1 MRKKNIILLA
11 SIILFFVP
19 TFVLITNVN
28 ESNISHA
35 AYVRARPES
44 SGQILIDPSLKVE
57 TIFKDGLKGP
67 TTGMAFLG
75 PNDILVLEKNTGKV
89 QRILNGNL
97 QENPLLQVN
106 VGTEVE
112 LGLLGI
118 ATSNNQEGKTSVFLY
133 YSEANSSG
141 VVVGKA
147 NSSGVVVGNRLYKYE
162 LVDNRL
168 VNPLLLLNLPATSP
182 IPGHEN
188 NHNGGK
194 LVIGP
199 DNNVYVIVGDVGGRM
214 GNIQNIM
221 RGNSP
226 DGTSGI
232 LRVTQD
238 GKSVDDGPFGS
249 SVPNILYYAYGIR
262 NSFGFDFDP
271 VTGNLWDSEN
281 GGIDKDE
288 INYVYPGF
296 NSGWRKAMGMA
307 LLRFNPNQDLFSFEG
322 KGNYSDPEFVWKVTV
337 APTALKFLN
346 STKLGT
352 QYENT
357 IFVGD
362 VKTGNLYNFKLD
374 SDRKQLLLEPP
385 LNDRVAD
392 TPDEV
397 QSIVFGQG
405 FGVITDIQ
413 VGPDGYLYIL
423 GINGSIYR
431 VVPA

>member
-1 MRKKNIILLA
+1 MRRKIIVLAFLILLL
-11 SIILFFVP
+11 SS
-19 TFVLITNVN
+19 TFVLISSIGEN
-28 ESNISHA
+28 NISYA
-35 AYVRARPES
+35 AYVRALPES
-44 SGQILIDPSLKVE
+44 TGQDLVDPSLKVE
-57 TIFKDGLKGP
+57 LFFKGDIIGSA
-67 TTGMAFLG
+67 TSMAFLG
-75 PNDILVLEKNTGKV
+75 PDDILLLEKNTGKV
-89 QRILNGNL
+89 HRILNGSL
-97 QENPLLQVN
+97 QQTPLLQVK

-112 LGLLGI
+112 LGMLGI
-118 ATSNNQEGKTSVFLY
+118 AISKNQQGKTFVFLY
-133 YSEANSSG
+133 YTEANSSG
-141 VVVGKA
+141 IVI
-147 NSSGVVVGNRLYKYE
+147 GNRLYRYE
-162 LVDNRL
+162 LIDNKL

-182 IPGHEN
+182 IAGHEN

-194 LVIGP
+194 VVIGP
-199 DNNVYVIVGDVGGRM
+199 DNNVYLVVGDVGGRM

-232 LRVTQD
+232 LRITQE
-238 GKSVDDGPFGS
+238 GKSVHNGPFGS

-307 LLRFNPNQDLFSFEG
+307 LSSFDPNEDLFYLDG
-322 KGNYSDPEFVWKVTV
+322 KGTYSDPEFVWKETV

-346 STKLGT
+346 STRLGSE
-352 QYENT
+352 YENT

-374 SDRKQLLLEPP
+374 STREQLQLSPP
-385 LNDRVAD
+385 LDDKVAD
-392 TPDEV
+392 TV
-397 QSIVFGQG
+397 QEIQGIIFGKG

-413 VGPDGYLYIL
+413 VGSDGYLYIL
-423 GINGSIYR
+423 GIDGTIYKI
-431 VVPA
+431 VTT

>member
-1 MRKKNIILLA
+1 
-11 SIILFFVP
+11 
-19 TFVLITNVN
+19 
-28 ESNISHA
+28 
-35 AYVRARPES
+35 
-44 SGQILIDPSLKVE
+44 LKVE
-57 TIFKDGLKGP
+57 LFFKDGLKGP
-67 TTGMAFLG
+67 ATSMAFLA
-75 PNDILVLEKNTGKV
+75 PDDILVLEKYTGKV
-89 QRILNGNL
+89 QRIVNGSL
-97 QENPLLQVN
+97 EQNPLLQVK

-112 LGLLGI
+112 LGMLGI
-118 ATSNNQEGKTSVFLY
+118 AISKNQQGKTFVFLY
-133 YSEANSSG
+133 YTEANSSG
-141 VVVGKA
+141 IVI
-147 NSSGVVVGNRLYKYE
+147 GNRLYRYE
-162 LVDNRL
+162 LIDNKL

-182 IPGHEN
+182 IVGHGN

-194 LVIGP
+194 VVIGP
-199 DNNVYVIVGDVGGRM
+199 DNNVYLVVGDVGGRM

-221 RGNSP
+221 RGSSP

-238 GKSVDDGPFGS
+238 GKSVHNGPFGS

-307 LLRFNPNQDLFSFEG
+307 LSRFDPNEDLFYFDG
-322 KGNYSDPEFVWKVTV
+322 KGKYSDPEFVWKETV

-346 STKLGT
+346 SSKLGS

-357 IFVGD
+357 IFIGD
-362 VKTGNLYNFKLD
+362 VKTGNLYNFRLD
-374 SDRKQLLLEPP
+374 STREQLLLDPP
-385 LNDRVAD
+385 LDDKVAD
-392 TPDEV
+392 TLQEIQD
-397 QSIVFGQG
+397 IVFGRG

-413 VGPDGYLYIL
+413 VGSDGYLYIL
-423 GINGSIYR
+423 GIDGTIYKI
-431 VVPA
+431 VPA

>member
-1 MRKKNIILLA
+1 MSKRKV
-11 SIILFFVP
+11 ILFTSLITLIIP
-19 TFVLITNVN
+19 TFAFITNFN
-28 ESNISHA
+28 DNNISHA
-35 AYVRARPES
+35 FYVRARPES
-44 SGQILIDPSLKVE
+44 SGQVLIDPSLKVE
-57 TIFKDGLKGP
+57 PVFSDGLKGP
-67 TTGMAFLG
+67 TTSMAFLG

-97 QENPLLQVN
+97 QEKPLLQAN
-106 VGTEVE
+106 VSTEVE
-112 LGLLGI
+112 LGMLGI
-118 ATSNNQEGKTSVFLY
+118 AISKNQAGKPFVFLY

-141 VVVGKA
+141 TVL
-147 NSSGVVVGNRLYKYE
+147 GNRLYRYE
-162 LVDNRL
+162 LVDGRL

-182 IPGHEN
+182 IVGHEN

-194 LVIGP
+194 VVIGP
-199 DNNVYVIVGDVGGRM
+199 DKNVYVIVGDVGGRI
-214 GNIQNIM
+214 GNVQNII

-238 GKSVDDGPFGS
+238 GKSVDNGPFGS
-249 SVPNILYYAYGIR
+249 SVPNTLYYAYGIR

-271 VTGNLWDSEN
+271 VTGNLWDTEN

-288 INYVYPGF
+288 INYVFPGF
-296 NSGWRKAMGMA
+296 NSGWRKTMGMA
-307 LLRFNPNQDLFSFEG
+307 VSRFDPQEDLFNFAG
-322 KGNYSDPEFVWKVTV
+322 KAKYSDPEFVWKQTV

-346 STKLGT
+346 STKLGS
-352 QYENT
+352 QYANT

-374 SDRKQLLLEPP
+374 TDRKVLLLKPP
-385 LNDRVAD
+385 LDDKVAD
-392 TPDEV
+392 TPDEI
-397 QSIVFGQG
+397 QSAVFGQG

-423 GINGSIYR
+423 GINGNIYR
-431 VVPA
+431 IVPV

>member
-1 MRKKNIILLA
+1 MQRKIIVLAFLILLL
-11 SIILFFVP
+11 SS
-19 TFVLITNVN
+19 TYVLISSISEN
-28 ESNISHA
+28 NISYA
-35 AYVRARPES
+35 AYVRALPES
-44 SGQILIDPSLKVE
+44 SGQNLVDPSLKVE
-57 TIFKDGLKGP
+57 LFFKDGIKGP
-67 TTGMAFLG
+67 ATSMAFLG
-75 PNDILVLEKNTGKV
+75 PDDILVLEKNTGKV
-89 QRILNGNL
+89 QRILNGSL
-97 QENPLLQVN
+97 QQTPLIQVK

-112 LGLLGI
+112 LGMLGI
-118 ATSNNQEGKTSVFLY
+118 AISKNQLGKTFVFLY
-133 YSEANSSG
+133 YTEANNSG
-141 VVVGKA
+141 IVI
-147 NSSGVVVGNRLYKYE
+147 GNRLYRYE
-162 LVDNRL
+162 LIDNKL
-168 VNPLLLLNLPATSP
+168 VNPLLLLDLPATST
-182 IPGHEN
+182 IVGHEN

-194 LVIGP
+194 VAIGP
-199 DNNVYVIVGDVGGRM
+199 DNNVYLVVGDVGGRM

-232 LRVTQD
+232 LRVTQE
-238 GKSVDDGPFGS
+238 GKSVHNGPFGN

-307 LLRFNPNQDLFSFEG
+307 LTRFDPNEDLFYFEG
-322 KGNYSDPEFVWKVTV
+322 KGKYSDPEFVWKETV

-346 STKLGT
+346 STKLGSE
-352 QYENT
+352 YENT

-374 SDRKQLLLEPP
+374 STREQLQLNPP
-385 LNDRVAD
+385 LDDKVAD
-392 TPDEV
+392 IPQEI
-397 QSIVFGQG
+397 QSIIFGKG

-413 VGPDGYLYIL
+413 VGSDGFLYIL
-423 GINGSIYR
+423 GIDGTIYKI
-431 VVPA
+431 VPT

>member
-1 MRKKNIILLA
+1 MQREIIVLAFLILLLSSTYILIS
-11 SIILFFVP
+11 SISE
-19 TFVLITNVN
+19 N
-28 ESNISHA
+28 NISYA
-35 AYVRARPES
+35 AYVRALPES
-44 SGQILIDPSLKVE
+44 SGQDLVDPSLKVE
-57 TIFKDGLKGP
+57 LFFKDGIKGP
-67 TTGMAFLG
+67 ATSMVFLG
-75 PNDILVLEKNTGKV
+75 PDDILLLEKNTGKV
-89 QRILNGNL
+89 QRILNGSL
-97 QENPLLQVN
+97 QQTPLLQVK

-112 LGLLGI
+112 LGMLGI
-118 ATSNNQEGKTSVFLY
+118 AISKNQLGKTFVFLY
-133 YSEANSSG
+133 YTEANNSG
-141 VVVGKA
+141 IVM
-147 NSSGVVVGNRLYKYE
+147 GNRLYRYE
-162 LVDNRL
+162 LIDNKL
-168 VNPLLLLNLPATSP
+168 VNPLLLLNLPATST
-182 IPGHEN
+182 IVGHEN

-194 LVIGP
+194 VVIGP
-199 DNNVYVIVGDVGGRM
+199 DNNVYLVVGDVGGRM

-232 LRVTQD
+232 LRVTQE
-238 GKSVDDGPFGS
+238 GKSVHNGPFGS

-307 LLRFNPNQDLFSFEG
+307 LTRFDPNEDLFYFDG
-322 KGNYSDPEFVWKVTV
+322 KGKYSDPEFVWKETV

-346 STKLGT
+346 STKLGSE
-352 QYENT
+352 YENT

-374 SDRKQLLLEPP
+374 STREQLQLNPP
-385 LNDRVAD
+385 LDDKVAD
-392 TPDEV
+392 IPQEIQT
-397 QSIVFGQG
+397 IIFGKG

-413 VGPDGYLYIL
+413 VGSDGFLYIL
-423 GINGSIYR
+423 GIDGTIYKI
-431 VVPA
+431 VPT

>member
-1 MRKKNIILLA
+1 MSKRKV
-11 SIILFFVP
+11 ILFTSLITLIIP
-19 TFVLITNVN
+19 TFAFITNFN
-28 ESNISHA
+28 DNNISHA
-35 AYVRARPES
+35 FYVRARPES
-44 SGQILIDPSLKVE
+44 SGQVLIDPSLKVE
-57 TIFKDGLKGP
+57 PVFSDGLKGP
-67 TTGMAFLG
+67 TTSMAFVG

-97 QENPLLQVN
+97 QEKPLLQAN
-106 VGTEVE
+106 VSTEVE
-112 LGLLGI
+112 LGMLGI
-118 ATSNNQEGKTSVFLY
+118 AISKNQAGKPFVFLY

-141 VVVGKA
+141 TVL
-147 NSSGVVVGNRLYKYE
+147 GNRLYRYE
-162 LVDNRL
+162 LVDDRL

-182 IPGHEN
+182 IVGHEN

-194 LVIGP
+194 VVIGP
-199 DNNVYVIVGDVGGRM
+199 DKNVYVIVGDVGGRI
-214 GNIQNIM
+214 GNVQNII

-238 GKSVDDGPFGS
+238 GKSVDNGPFGS
-249 SVPNILYYAYGIR
+249 SVPNTLYYAYGIR

-271 VTGNLWDSEN
+271 VTGNLWDTEN

-288 INYVYPGF
+288 INYVFPGF
-296 NSGWRKAMGMA
+296 NSGWRKTMGMA
-307 LLRFNPNQDLFSFEG
+307 VSRFDPQEDLFNFAG
-322 KGNYSDPEFVWKVTV
+322 KAKYSDPEFVWKQTV

-346 STKLGT
+346 STKLGS
-352 QYENT
+352 QYANT

-374 SDRKQLLLEPP
+374 TDRKQLLLKPP
-385 LNDRVAD
+385 LEDKVAD
-392 TPDEV
+392 TPDEI
-397 QSIVFGQG
+397 QSAVFGQG

-423 GINGSIYR
+423 GITGNIYR
-431 VVPA
+431 IVPV

>member
-11 SIILFFVP
+11 SIILFFVS

-44 SGQILIDPSLKVE
+44 SGQILFDPSLKVE
-57 TIFKDGLKGP
+57 TIFKDGLKSP
-67 TTGMAFLG
+67 TGMAFVG
-75 PNDILVLEKNTGKV
+75 QNDILVLEKNTGKV
-89 QRILNGNL
+89 QRILDGNL
-97 QENPLLQVN
+97 QQNPLLQVN

-133 YSEANSSG
+133 YSE
-141 VVVGKA
+141 A

-238 GKSVDDGPFGS
+238 GKSVNDGPFGS

-307 LLRFNPNQDLFSFEG
+307 LQRFDPNQDLFSFEG

-431 VVPA
+431 IVPA

>member
-1 MRKKNIILLA
+1 MMRKKTIVLTLIILLLGSTLA
-11 SIILFFVP
+11 
-19 TFVLITNVN
+19 LIANVN
-28 ESNISHA
+28 ENNVSYA
-35 AYVRARPES
+35 AYVRALPES
-44 SGQILIDPSLKVE
+44 SGQVLVDPSLKVE
-57 TIFKDGLKGP
+57 LFFKDGLKGP
-67 TTGMAFLG
+67 ATSMAFLA
-75 PNDILVLEKNTGKV
+75 PDDILVLEKNTGKV
-89 QRILNGNL
+89 QRIVNGSL
-97 QENPLLQVN
+97 EQNPLLQVK

-112 LGLLGI
+112 LGMLGI
-118 ATSNNQEGKTSVFLY
+118 AISKNQQGKTFVFLY
-133 YSEANSSG
+133 YTEANSSG
-141 VVVGKA
+141 IVI
-147 NSSGVVVGNRLYKYE
+147 GNRLYRYE
-162 LVDNRL
+162 LMDNKL

-182 IPGHEN
+182 IVGHEN

-194 LVIGP
+194 VVIGP
-199 DNNVYVIVGDVGGRM
+199 DNNVYLVIGDVGGRM

-221 RGNSP
+221 RGSSP

-238 GKSVDDGPFGS
+238 GKSVHNGPFGS

-307 LLRFNPNQDLFSFEG
+307 LSRFDPNEDLFYFDG
-322 KGNYSDPEFVWKVTV
+322 KGNYSDPEFVWKETV

-346 STKLGT
+346 SSKLGS

-362 VKTGNLYNFKLD
+362 VKTGNLYNFRLD
-374 SDRKQLLLEPP
+374 SAREQLLLDPP
-385 LNDRVAD
+385 LDDKVAD
-392 TPDEV
+392 TPQEIQD
-397 QSIVFGQG
+397 IVFGRG

-413 VGPDGYLYIL
+413 VGSDGYLYIL
-423 GINGSIYR
+423 GIDGTIYKI
-431 VVPA
+431 VPA

>member
-106 VGTEVE
+106 VGTQVE

-133 YSEANSSG
+133 YSE
-141 VVVGKA
+141 A

-307 LLRFNPNQDLFSFEG
+307 LQRFDPNQDLFSFEG

-346 STKLGT
+346 SSKLGT

>member
-89 QRILNGNL
+89 QRILDGNL

-133 YSEANSSG
+133 YSE
-141 VVVGKA
+141 A

-232 LRVTQD
+232 LRVTQE

-307 LLRFNPNQDLFSFEG
+307 LQRFDANQDLFSFEG

>member
-1 MRKKNIILLA
+1 M
-11 SIILFFVP
+11 
-19 TFVLITNVN
+19 
-28 ESNISHA
+28 
-35 AYVRARPES
+35 
-44 SGQILIDPSLKVE
+44 KVE
-57 TIFKDGLKGP
+57 LIFRDGLKGP
-67 TTGMAFLG
+67 TTSMAFLG

-97 QENPLLQVN
+97 QEKPLLQAKVA
-106 VGTEVE
+106 TQVE
-112 LGLLGI
+112 LGMLGMAI
-118 ATSNNQEGKTSVFLY
+118 SKSQVGKTYVFLY

-141 VVVGKA
+141 VVI
-147 NSSGVVVGNRLYKYE
+147 GNRLYRYE
-162 LVDNRL
+162 LVEDRL

-182 IPGHEN
+182 IVGHEN

-194 LVIGP
+194 VVIGP
-199 DNNVYVIVGDVGGRM
+199 DNNVYVIVGDVGSRM

-238 GKSVDDGPFGS
+238 GKSVDNGTFGS
-249 SVPNILYYAYGIR
+249 SVPNTLYYAYGIR
-262 NSFGFDFDP
+262 NSFGLDFDP

-307 LLRFNPNQDLFSFEG
+307 LSRFDPQADLFNYTG
-322 KGNYSDPEFVWKVTV
+322 KGKYSDPEFVWKQTV

-346 STKLGT
+346 SSKLGS

-357 IFVGD
+357 MFVGD

-374 SDRKQLLLEPP
+374 TDRKQLLLKPP
-385 LNDRVAD
+385 LDDKVAD
-392 TPDEV
+392 TPDEL
-397 QSIVFGQG
+397 QSVVFGQG
-405 FGVITDIQ
+405 FGVITDVQ

-431 VVPA
+431 IVPV

>member
-1 MRKKNIILLA
+1 MRRKIIVLALLILLL
-11 SIILFFVP
+11 SS
-19 TFVLITNVN
+19 TFVLVSSISEN
-28 ESNISHA
+28 NISYA
-35 AYVRARPES
+35 AYVRALPES
-44 SGQILIDPSLKVE
+44 TGQDLVDPSLKVE
-57 TIFKDGLKGP
+57 LFFKGDIIGSA
-67 TTGMAFLG
+67 TSMSFLG
-75 PNDILVLEKNTGKV
+75 PDDILLLEKNTGKV
-89 QRILNGNL
+89 HRILNGSL
-97 QENPLLQVN
+97 QQAPVLQVK

-112 LGLLGI
+112 LGMLGI
-118 ATSNNQEGKTSVFLY
+118 AISKNQQGKTFVFLY
-133 YSEANSSG
+133 YTEANNSG
-141 VVVGKA
+141 IVI
-147 NSSGVVVGNRLYKYE
+147 GNRLYRYE
-162 LVDNRL
+162 LIDNKL
-168 VNPLLLLNLPATSP
+168 VNPLLLLNLPASSP
-182 IPGHEN
+182 IVGHEN

-194 LVIGP
+194 VVIGP
-199 DNNVYVIVGDVGGRM
+199 DNNVYLVVGDVGGRM

-232 LRVTQD
+232 LRVTQE
-238 GKSVDDGPFGS
+238 GKSVHNGPFGS

-307 LLRFNPNQDLFSFEG
+307 LSSFDPNEDLFYFDG
-322 KGNYSDPEFVWKVTV
+322 KGKYSDPEFVWKETV

-346 STKLGT
+346 STKLGSE
-352 QYENT
+352 YENT

-374 SDRKQLLLEPP
+374 ATREQLQLSPP
-385 LNDRVAD
+385 LDDKVAD
-392 TPDEV
+392 TLQEI
-397 QSIVFGQG
+397 QGIIFGKG

-413 VGPDGYLYIL
+413 VGSDGFLYIL
-423 GINGSIYR
+423 GIDGTIYKI
-431 VVPA
+431 VTT

>member
-44 SGQILIDPSLKVE
+44 SGQIIIDPSLKVE

-89 QRILNGNL
+89 QRILDGNL

-118 ATSNNQEGKTSVFLY
+118 ATSNNQEGNTSVFLY
-133 YSEANSSG
+133 YSE
-141 VVVGKA
+141 A

-307 LLRFNPNQDLFSFEG
+307 LQRFDANQDLFSFEG

-431 VVPA
+431 IGLA

>member
-19 TFVLITNVN
+19 TLVLITNVN

-75 PNDILVLEKNTGKV
+75 PNNILVLEKNTGKV
-89 QRILNGNL
+89 QRILDGNL
-97 QENPLLQVN
+97 QENPLLQVK
-106 VGTEVE
+106 VGTQVE
-112 LGLLGI
+112 LGLLGL

-133 YSEANSSG
+133 YSE
-141 VVVGKA
+141 A

-307 LLRFNPNQDLFSFEG
+307 LQRFDPNQDLFSFEG

-397 QSIVFGQG
+397 QSVVFGQG

>member
-1 MRKKNIILLA
+1 MRKKTIVLTLIILLLGSTLA
-11 SIILFFVP
+11 
-19 TFVLITNVN
+19 LIANVN
-28 ESNISHA
+28 ENNVSYA
-35 AYVRARPES
+35 AYVRALPES
-44 SGQILIDPSLKVE
+44 SGQVLVDPSLKVE
-57 TIFKDGLKGP
+57 LFFKDGLKGP
-67 TTGMAFLG
+67 ATSMAFLA
-75 PNDILVLEKNTGKV
+75 PDDILVLEKNTGKV
-89 QRILNGNL
+89 QRIVNGSL
-97 QENPLLQVN
+97 EQNPLLQVK

-112 LGLLGI
+112 LGMLGI
-118 ATSNNQEGKTSVFLY
+118 AISKNQQGKTFVFLY
-133 YSEANSSG
+133 YTEANSSG
-141 VVVGKA
+141 IVI
-147 NSSGVVVGNRLYKYE
+147 GNRLYRYE
-162 LVDNRL
+162 LMDNKL

-182 IPGHEN
+182 IVGHEN

-194 LVIGP
+194 VVIGP
-199 DNNVYVIVGDVGGRM
+199 DNNVYLVIGDVGGRM

-221 RGNSP
+221 RGSSP

-238 GKSVDDGPFGS
+238 GKSVHNGPFGS

-307 LLRFNPNQDLFSFEG
+307 LSRFDPNEDLFYFDG
-322 KGNYSDPEFVWKVTV
+322 KGNYSDPEFVWKETV

-346 STKLGT
+346 SSKLGS

-362 VKTGNLYNFKLD
+362 VKTGNLYNFRLD
-374 SDRKQLLLEPP
+374 SAREQLLLDPP
-385 LNDRVAD
+385 LDDKVAD
-392 TPDEV
+392 TPQEIQD
-397 QSIVFGQG
+397 IVFGRG

-413 VGPDGYLYIL
+413 VGSDGYLYIL
-423 GINGSIYR
+423 GIDGTIYKI
-431 VVPA
+431 VPA

>member
-1 MRKKNIILLA
+1 LMRRKIIVLAFLILLL
-11 SIILFFVP
+11 SS
-19 TFVLITNVN
+19 TFVLVSSTSEN
-28 ESNISHA
+28 NISYA
-35 AYVRARPES
+35 AYVRALPES
-44 SGQILIDPSLKVE
+44 TGQDLVDPSLKVE
-57 TIFKDGLKGP
+57 LFFKDDIIGSA
-67 TTGMAFLG
+67 TSMSFLG
-75 PNDILVLEKNTGKV
+75 PDDILLLEKNTGKV
-89 QRILNGNL
+89 HRILNGSL
-97 QENPLLQVN
+97 QQTPVLQVK

-112 LGLLGI
+112 LGMLGI
-118 ATSNNQEGKTSVFLY
+118 AISKNQQGKTFVFLY
-133 YSEANSSG
+133 YTEANNSG
-141 VVVGKA
+141 IVI
-147 NSSGVVVGNRLYKYE
+147 GNRLYRYE
-162 LVDNRL
+162 LIDNKL

-182 IPGHEN
+182 IVGHEN

-194 LVIGP
+194 VVIGP
-199 DNNVYVIVGDVGGRM
+199 DNNVYLVVGDVGGRM

-232 LRVTQD
+232 LRVTQE
-238 GKSVDDGPFGS
+238 GKSVHNGPFGN

-307 LLRFNPNQDLFSFEG
+307 LSSFDPNEDLFYFDG
-322 KGNYSDPEFVWKVTV
+322 KGKYSDPEFVWKETV

-346 STKLGT
+346 STKLGSE
-352 QYENT
+352 YENT

-374 SDRKQLLLEPP
+374 STREQLQLSPP
-385 LNDRVAD
+385 LGDKVAD
-392 TPDEV
+392 TLQEI
-397 QSIVFGQG
+397 QGIIFGKG

-413 VGPDGYLYIL
+413 VGSDGYLYIL
-423 GINGSIYR
+423 GIDGTIYKI
-431 VVPA
+431 VTT

>member
-1 MRKKNIILLA
+1 MRRKIIVLAFLILLL
-11 SIILFFVP
+11 SS
-19 TFVLITNVN
+19 TFVLVSSTSEN
-28 ESNISHA
+28 NISYA
-35 AYVRARPES
+35 AYVRALPES
-44 SGQILIDPSLKVE
+44 TGQDLVDPSLKVE
-57 TIFKDGLKGP
+57 LFFKDDIIGSA
-67 TTGMAFLG
+67 TSMSFLG
-75 PNDILVLEKNTGKV
+75 PDDILLLEKNTGKV
-89 QRILNGNL
+89 HRILNGSL
-97 QENPLLQVN
+97 QQTPVLQVK

-112 LGLLGI
+112 LGMLGI
-118 ATSNNQEGKTSVFLY
+118 AISKNQQGKTFVFLY
-133 YSEANSSG
+133 YTEADNSG
-141 VVVGKA
+141 IVI
-147 NSSGVVVGNRLYKYE
+147 GNRLYRYE
-162 LVDNRL
+162 LIDNKL

-182 IPGHEN
+182 IVGHEN

-194 LVIGP
+194 VVIGP
-199 DNNVYVIVGDVGGRM
+199 DNNVYLVVGDVGGRM

-232 LRVTQD
+232 LRVTQE
-238 GKSVDDGPFGS
+238 GKSVHNGPFGN

-307 LLRFNPNQDLFSFEG
+307 LSSFDPNEDLFYFDG
-322 KGNYSDPEFVWKVTV
+322 KGKYSDPEFVWKETV

-346 STKLGT
+346 STKLGSE
-352 QYENT
+352 YENT

-374 SDRKQLLLEPP
+374 STREQLQLSPP
-385 LNDRVAD
+385 LGDKVAD
-392 TPDEV
+392 TLQEI
-397 QSIVFGQG
+397 QGIVFGKG

-413 VGPDGYLYIL
+413 VGSDGYLYIL
-423 GINGSIYR
+423 GIDGTIYKI
-431 VVPA
+431 VTT

>member
-1 MRKKNIILLA
+1 MRKKIIVLTLIILLLGSTLA
-11 SIILFFVP
+11 
-19 TFVLITNVN
+19 LIANVN
-28 ESNISHA
+28 ENNISYA
-35 AYVRARPES
+35 AYVRALPES
-44 SGQILIDPSLKVE
+44 SGQVLVDPSLKVE
-57 TIFKDGLKGP
+57 LFFKDGLKGP
-67 TTGMAFLG
+67 ATSMAFLD
-75 PNDILVLEKNTGKV
+75 PDDILVLEKNTGKV
-89 QRILNGNL
+89 QRIVNGSL
-97 QENPLLQVN
+97 QQNPLLQVK

-112 LGLLGI
+112 LGMLGI
-118 ATSNNQEGKTSVFLY
+118 AISKSQQGKTFVFLY
-133 YSEANSSG
+133 YTEANSSG
-141 VVVGKA
+141 I
-147 NSSGVVVGNRLYKYE
+147 VVGNRLYRYE
-162 LVDNRL
+162 LIDNKL

-182 IPGHEN
+182 IVGHEN

-194 LVIGP
+194 VVIGP
-199 DNNVYVIVGDVGGRM
+199 DNNVYLVVGDVGGRM

-221 RGNSP
+221 RGSSP

-238 GKSVDDGPFGS
+238 GKSVHNGPFGS

-307 LLRFNPNQDLFSFEG
+307 LSRFDPNEDLFYFDG
-322 KGNYSDPEFVWKVTV
+322 KGNYSDPEFVWKETV

-346 STKLGT
+346 SSKLGS

-362 VKTGNLYNFKLD
+362 VKTGNLYNFRLD
-374 SDRKQLLLEPP
+374 SAREQLLLDPP
-385 LNDRVAD
+385 LNDKVAD
-392 TPDEV
+392 TPQEIQD
-397 QSIVFGQG
+397 IVFGRG

-413 VGPDGYLYIL
+413 VGSDGYLYIL
-423 GINGSIYR
+423 GIDGTIYKI
-431 VVPA
+431 VPA

>member
-1 MRKKNIILLA
+1 MMQRKIIVLAFLILLL
-11 SIILFFVP
+11 SS
-19 TFVLITNVN
+19 TYVLISSISEN
-28 ESNISHA
+28 NISYA
-35 AYVRARPES
+35 AYVRALPES
-44 SGQILIDPSLKVE
+44 SGQNLVDPSLKVE
-57 TIFKDGLKGP
+57 LFFKDGIKGP
-67 TTGMAFLG
+67 ATSMAFLG
-75 PNDILVLEKNTGKV
+75 PDDILVLEKNTGKV
-89 QRILNGNL
+89 QRILNGSL
-97 QENPLLQVN
+97 QQTPLIQVK

-112 LGLLGI
+112 LGMLGI
-118 ATSNNQEGKTSVFLY
+118 AISKNQLGKTFVFLY
-133 YSEANSSG
+133 YTEANNSG
-141 VVVGKA
+141 IVI
-147 NSSGVVVGNRLYKYE
+147 GNRLYRYE
-162 LVDNRL
+162 LIDNKL
-168 VNPLLLLNLPATSP
+168 VNPLLLLDLPATST
-182 IPGHEN
+182 IVGHEN

-194 LVIGP
+194 VAIGP
-199 DNNVYVIVGDVGGRM
+199 DNNVYLVVGDVGGRM

-232 LRVTQD
+232 LRVTQE
-238 GKSVDDGPFGS
+238 GKSVHNGPFGN

-307 LLRFNPNQDLFSFEG
+307 LTRFDPNEDLFYFEG
-322 KGNYSDPEFVWKVTV
+322 KGKYSDPEFVWKETV

-346 STKLGT
+346 STKLGSE
-352 QYENT
+352 YENT

-374 SDRKQLLLEPP
+374 STREQLQLNPP
-385 LNDRVAD
+385 LDDKVAD
-392 TPDEV
+392 IPQEI
-397 QSIVFGQG
+397 QSIIFGKG

-413 VGPDGYLYIL
+413 VGSDGFLYIL
-423 GINGSIYR
+423 GIDGTIYKI
-431 VVPA
+431 VPT

>member
-1 MRKKNIILLA
+1 MRRKITVLAFLILLVSSTLVLLS
-11 SIILFFVP
+11 SISE
-19 TFVLITNVN
+19 N
-28 ESNISHA
+28 NISYA
-35 AYVRARPES
+35 AYVRALPES
-44 SGQILIDPSLKVE
+44 SGQDLVDPSLKVE
-57 TIFKDGLKGP
+57 LFFKDGIKGP
-67 TTGMAFLG
+67 ATSMAFLG
-75 PNDILVLEKNTGKV
+75 PDDILMLEKNTGKV
-89 QRILNGNL
+89 QRILNGTL
-97 QENPLLQVN
+97 QQNPLLQVK

-112 LGLLGI
+112 LGMLGI
-118 ATSNNQEGKTSVFLY
+118 AISKSQEGRTFVFLY
-133 YSEANSSG
+133 YTEANNSG
-141 VVVGKA
+141 I
-147 NSSGVVVGNRLYKYE
+147 VVGNRLYRYE
-162 LVDNRL
+162 LIDNKL
-168 VNPLLLLNLPATSP
+168 VNPLLLLNLPATST
-182 IPGHEN
+182 IAGHEN

-194 LVIGP
+194 VVIGP
-199 DNNVYVIVGDVGGRM
+199 DNNVYLVVGDVGGRM

-232 LRVTQD
+232 LRVTQE
-238 GKSVDDGPFGS
+238 GKSVHDGPFGN

-296 NSGWRKAMGMA
+296 NSGWRKMMGMA
-307 LLRFNPNQDLFSFEG
+307 LSRFDPNEDLFYFNG
-322 KGNYSDPEFVWKVTV
+322 KGKYSDPEFVWKETV

-346 STKLGT
+346 SSKLGS

-374 SDRKQLLLEPP
+374 STREKLQLNPP
-385 LNDRVAD
+385 LEDKVAD
-392 TPDEV
+392 TPQEIQD
-397 QSIVFGQG
+397 IIFGTG

-423 GINGSIYR
+423 GIDGTIYKI
-431 VVPA
+431 VPA

>member
-1 MRKKNIILLA
+1 MRKKIIVLTLIILLLGSTLA
-11 SIILFFVP
+11 
-19 TFVLITNVN
+19 LITNVN
-28 ESNISHA
+28 ENNISYA
-35 AYVRARPES
+35 AYVRALPES
-44 SGQILIDPSLKVE
+44 SGQVLVDPSLKVE
-57 TIFKDGLKGP
+57 LFFKDGLKGP
-67 TTGMAFLG
+67 ATSMAFLA
-75 PNDILVLEKNTGKV
+75 PDDILVLEKNTGKV
-89 QRILNGNL
+89 QRIVNGSL
-97 QENPLLQVN
+97 QQNPLLQVQ

-112 LGLLGI
+112 LGMLGI
-118 ATSNNQEGKTSVFLY
+118 AISKSQQGKTFVFLY
-133 YSEANSSG
+133 YTEANSSG
-141 VVVGKA
+141 IVI
-147 NSSGVVVGNRLYKYE
+147 GNRLYRYE
-162 LVDNRL
+162 LIDNKL

-182 IPGHEN
+182 IVGHEN

-194 LVIGP
+194 VVIGP
-199 DNNVYVIVGDVGGRM
+199 DNNVYLVVGDVGGRM

-221 RGNSP
+221 RGSSP

-238 GKSVDDGPFGS
+238 GKSVHNGPFGS

-288 INYVYPGF
+288 INYVFPGF

-307 LLRFNPNQDLFSFEG
+307 LSRFDAQVDLYNYAG
-322 KGNYSDPEFVWKVTV
+322 KGEYSDPEFVWKQTV

-346 STKLGT
+346 SSKLGS

-357 IFVGD
+357 IFIGD

-374 SDRKQLLLEPP
+374 TDRKQLLLKPP
-385 LNDRVAD
+385 LDDKVAD

-397 QSIVFGQG
+397 QSVVFGQG

-431 VVPA
+431 IVPV

>member
-1 MRKKNIILLA
+1 MRKEVIVLAFLILLL
-11 SIILFFVP
+11 SS
-19 TFVLITNVN
+19 TYVLISSISEN
-28 ESNISHA
+28 NISYA
-35 AYVRARPES
+35 AYVRALPES
-44 SGQILIDPSLKVE
+44 SGQDLVDPSLKVE
-57 TIFKDGLKGP
+57 LFFKDGIKGP
-67 TTGMAFLG
+67 ATSMAFLG
-75 PNDILVLEKNTGKV
+75 PDDILVLEKNTGKV
-89 QRILNGNL
+89 QRILNGSL
-97 QENPLLQVN
+97 QQTPLLQVK

-112 LGLLGI
+112 LGMLGI
-118 ATSNNQEGKTSVFLY
+118 AISKNQLGKTIVFLY
-133 YSEANSSG
+133 YTEANTSG
-141 VVVGKA
+141 IVI
-147 NSSGVVVGNRLYKYE
+147 GNRLYRYE
-162 LVDNRL
+162 LIDNKL
-168 VNPLLLLNLPATSP
+168 VNPLLLLDLPATST
-182 IPGHEN
+182 IVGHEN

-194 LVIGP
+194 VVIGP
-199 DNNVYVIVGDVGGRM
+199 DNNVYLVVGDVGGRM

-232 LRVTQD
+232 LRVTQE
-238 GKSVDDGPFGS
+238 GKSVHNGPFGN

-307 LLRFNPNQDLFSFEG
+307 LTRFDPNEDLFYFDG
-322 KGNYSDPEFVWKVTV
+322 KGKYSDPEFVWKETV

-346 STKLGT
+346 STKLGSE
-352 QYENT
+352 YENT

-374 SDRKQLLLEPP
+374 STREQLQLNPP
-385 LNDRVAD
+385 LDDKVAD
-392 TPDEV
+392 IPQEI
-397 QSIVFGQG
+397 QSIVFGKG

-413 VGPDGYLYIL
+413 VGSDGYLYIL
-423 GINGSIYR
+423 GIDGTIYKI
-431 VVPA
+431 VPT

>member
-1 MRKKNIILLA
+1 MRRKIIVLAFLILLL
-11 SIILFFVP
+11 SS
-19 TFVLITNVN
+19 TFVLVSSISEN
-28 ESNISHA
+28 NISYA
-35 AYVRARPES
+35 AYVRALPES
-44 SGQILIDPSLKVE
+44 TGQDLVDPSLKVE
-57 TIFKDGLKGP
+57 LFFKGDIIGSA
-67 TTGMAFLG
+67 TSMSFLG
-75 PNDILVLEKNTGKV
+75 PDDILLLEKNTGKV
-89 QRILNGNL
+89 HRILNGSL
-97 QENPLLQVN
+97 QQTPVLQVK

-112 LGLLGI
+112 LGMLGI
-118 ATSNNQEGKTSVFLY
+118 AISRNQQGKTFVFLY
-133 YSEANSSG
+133 YTEANNSG
-141 VVVGKA
+141 IVI
-147 NSSGVVVGNRLYKYE
+147 GNRLYRYE
-162 LVDNRL
+162 LIDNKL

-182 IPGHEN
+182 IVGHEN

-194 LVIGP
+194 VVIGP
-199 DNNVYVIVGDVGGRM
+199 DNNVYLVVGDVGGRM

-232 LRVTQD
+232 LRVTQE
-238 GKSVDDGPFGS
+238 GKSVHNGPFGS

-307 LLRFNPNQDLFSFEG
+307 LSSFDPNEDLFYFDG
-322 KGNYSDPEFVWKVTV
+322 KGKYSDPEFVWKETV

-346 STKLGT
+346 STKLGSE
-352 QYENT
+352 YENT

-374 SDRKQLLLEPP
+374 ATREQLQLSPP
-385 LNDRVAD
+385 LDDKVAD
-392 TPDEV
+392 TLQEI
-397 QSIVFGQG
+397 QGIIFGKG

-413 VGPDGYLYIL
+413 VGSDGYLYIL
-423 GINGSIYR
+423 GIDGTIYKI
-431 VVPA
+431 VPT

>member
-1 MRKKNIILLA
+1 MRKKIIVLTLIILLLGSTLA
-11 SIILFFVP
+11 
-19 TFVLITNVN
+19 LIANVN
-28 ESNISHA
+28 ENNISYA
-35 AYVRARPES
+35 AYVRALPES
-44 SGQILIDPSLKVE
+44 SGQVLVDPSLKVE
-57 TIFKDGLKGP
+57 LFFKDGLKGP
-67 TTGMAFLG
+67 ATSMAFLA
-75 PNDILVLEKNTGKV
+75 PDDILVLEKNTGKV
-89 QRILNGNL
+89 QRIVNGSL
-97 QENPLLQVN
+97 EQNPLLQVK

-112 LGLLGI
+112 LGMLGI
-118 ATSNNQEGKTSVFLY
+118 AISKNQQGKTFVFLY
-133 YSEANSSG
+133 YTEANSSG
-141 VVVGKA
+141 IVI
-147 NSSGVVVGNRLYKYE
+147 GNRLYRYE
-162 LVDNRL
+162 LIDNKL

-182 IPGHEN
+182 IVGHEN

-194 LVIGP
+194 VVIGP
-199 DNNVYVIVGDVGGRM
+199 DNNVYLVIGDVGGRM

-221 RGNSP
+221 RGSSP

-238 GKSVDDGPFGS
+238 GKSVHNGPFGS

-307 LLRFNPNQDLFSFEG
+307 LSRFDPNEDLFYFDG
-322 KGNYSDPEFVWKVTV
+322 KGNYSDPEFVWKETV

-346 STKLGT
+346 SSKLGS

-362 VKTGNLYNFKLD
+362 VKTGNLYNFRLD
-374 SDRKQLLLEPP
+374 SDREQLLLDPP
-385 LNDRVAD
+385 LDDKVAD
-392 TPDEV
+392 TPQEIQD
-397 QSIVFGQG
+397 IVFGRG

-413 VGPDGYLYIL
+413 VGSDGYLYIL
-423 GINGSIYR
+423 GIDGTIYKI
-431 VVPA
+431 VPV